1 MVLEATQR
9 DYRYLDRM
17 DRPLGDTTTLIDLA
31 DRDEMDNQ
39 LFPLDAEK
47 SWFSRTAS
55 RRVLPFTPILQEFIT
70 KGTLDFGGKF
80 VFEVDSKACDLLFSV
95 GLQIKLGHWLPSDI
109 LVRLQSGTFS
119 YNDPSLAWF
128 YANSLGSV
136 LIQRAD
142 LIVEEQIVETVDG
155 DFSNIF
161 SKVYED
167 SNTNFGLAND
177 AYGSVGIVDLK
188 GWNPKRVFPTNNG
201 YITCILP
208 FSFQRVRLKNGFPL
222 LSCKGK
228 VRIEVTL
235 RPFSECV
242 RIANGVRVGCN
253 ETPLGKKFNISGQ
266 SVFASAVE
274 PAFLDARLVT
284 YGVLTDGKLRE
295 ALIKAPYERLF
306 REIQKFSFS
315 EPKRYLVNAGGGIV
329 RLQLP
334 LEVNGPL
341 EEIIWVIRRKAVA
354 LNNEWTNYSNTLESE
369 YDVVNRPFKSMLKYG
384 ALQVNGIPLIEADG
398 DYFRRN
404 IAKNHKSGIVAYNS
418 FIYGYTFALE
428 PGSHNPSGW
437 INTSRT
443 TDVRLRLDIVPPN
456 GSEDLEFEV
465 LVYCIC
471 MNWLRFENGLVNK
484 LFSS

>member
-1 MVLEATQR
+1 
-9 DYRYLDRM
+9 M
-17 DRPLGDTTTLIDLA
+17 DRPLGDQTTLIDIA
-31 DRDEMDNQ
+31 DRDEMDNE

-47 SWFSRTAS
+47 SWFTRTSS

-70 KGTLDFGGKF
+70 KGTLDFGSKF
-80 VFEVDSKACDLLFSV
+80 VFEMGSVNAGDLLFSV
-95 GLQIKLGHWLPSDI
+95 ALQIRLDHWFPADVVASI
-109 LVRLQSGTFS
+109 QGGALVYT
-119 YNDPSLAWF
+119 DPNGAWF
-128 YANSLGSV
+128 YANSLGTV

-142 LIVEEQIVETVDG
+142 FIVGEQILETIDG

-161 SKVYED
+161 NKVYED
-167 SNTNFGLAND
+167 SNTQFGLGID
-177 AYGSVGIVDLK
+177 AYGVAAIPDLK
-188 GWNPKRVFPTNNG
+188 SWNPSRAFPTTNG

-208 FSFQRVRLKNGFPL
+208 FSFQRLRLKNGFPL
-222 LSCKGK
+222 LSCKENS

-242 RIANGVRVGCN
+242 RIANGVRVGC
-253 ETPLGKKFNISGQ
+253 TDVPLGRTFDFGG
-266 SVFASAVE
+266 VAVVASAVA
-274 PAFLDARLVT
+274 PNFLDARLVT

-295 ALIKAPYERLF
+295 ALIKAPYERIF
-306 REIQKFSFS
+306 REVQKFTFS
-315 EPKRYLVNAGGGIV
+315 EPKRYLVNSGGGVV

-341 EEIIWVIRRKAVA
+341 EEIIWVVRRKAVA
-354 LNNEWTNYSNTLESE
+354 LNNEWTNYSDTLESE
-369 YDVVNRPFKSMLKYG
+369 YDPVYRPFKSMLKYG

-398 DYFRRN
+398 EYFRRN
-404 IAKNHKSGIVAYNS
+404 LARNHKAGIVAYNS
-418 FIYGYTFALE
+418 FIYGYTFAVK
-428 PGSHNPSGW
+428 PGIHNPSGW

-465 LVYCIC
+465 LVYTLGI
-471 MNWLRFENGLVNK
+471 NWVRFENGLVNK